1 MFDFAQKIFK
11 DQSQT
16 ITSAALILALTSLIS
31 RVLGFFRDR
40 LLAGSFGASD
50 ALDAYY
56 AAFRVPDL
64 VYNLLVMGALSAGFI
79 PVFVSLWQKEKIEG
93 EASDPWRF
101 VSGVF
106 NLLAVG
112 LIVLTVVGWL
122 AAPSFV
128 KFITPGF
135 AGEKLAQTIS
145 LTRILFL
152 SPLILGLSA
161 VMGGVLQARR
171 RFLIYSLA
179 PIFYNMGII
188 GGIMFL
194 APSFGVYG
202 VAAGVIIGALLHF
215 LIQCPAF
222 YGLGFRYKM
231 VFGWADE
238 SVRRLIRLTGPRI
251 LTLAVSQ
258 INFLALT
265 AIGSGLVAGSL
276 TIFNLTYN
284 IWTFPLGI
292 LAASLATAA
301 FPQLSQAI
309 AAGNRQGFREI
320 FSATCRQILFLILPV
335 SALFW
340 VLRTPLVQVILG
352 TGKFGLADVLSTG
365 EALKFLILGLFA
377 EAVNLLLV
385 RGFFALEDTKT
396 PFWVGL
402 FSSILRIGGAW
413 WLAGSLGVAGLALG
427 YASGGIINMVW
438 LWFLLSRKAA
448 GLAGKE
454 IFASALKII
463 LASLVAGLASW
474 GCLLF
479 GGGWF
484 NLSTLAGALIL
495 GFLAGG
501 WGLVV
506 YLLSVW
512 LLRSPELKIFWQGL
526 KNRLPFK
533 SVMPDKELIEH

>member
-402 FSSILRIGGAW
+402 FSSTLRIGGAW

-463 LASLVAGLASW
+463 LASLAAGLASW
-474 GCLLF
+474 GCLRF

>member
-79 PVFVSLWQKEKIEG
+79 PVFVSLWQKEKTEG